1 MKITI
6 VTLFEDILKGF
17 FENSIM
23 KRSIEKNLIEVNFVN
38 FRDWAKDV
46 QKSCD
51 DNPYGGG
58 SGMLLKPSVIS
69 QALDS
74 IDAKNKKVVFATPN
88 GKLFNQA
95 KAYEL
100 SQEKELIFI
109 CGHYEGL
116 DQRVIDEY
124 VNECMSIGD
133 YVISSGEVAT
143 LVIIDAVYRLIDNVL
158 TPDSLDEE
166 SFTDGLLEY
175 SQYTRPSNFR
185 GRNVPPYL
193 LSGNHSKISKINRE
207 ERLKKTWINRPDL
220 FIK

>member
-1 MKITI
+1 MKITV
-6 VTLFEDILKGF
+6 VTLFEDMLKGF

-23 KRSIEKNLIEVNFVN
+23 QRAIEKGLVEVEFIN
-38 FRDWAKDV
+38 FRDWALDNH
-46 QKSCD
+46 KSCD
-51 DNPYGGG
+51 DAPYGGG
-58 SGMLLKPSVIS
+58 SGMLLKPSVIT

-74 IDAKNKKVVFATPN
+74 IDAKNKKVVFATPS
-88 GKLFNQA
+88 GKSFTQE

-100 SQEKELIFI
+100 SCEKELVFI

-124 VNECMSIGD
+124 VNEQISIGD

-158 TPDSLDEE
+158 TPESLDEE

-175 SQYTRPSNFR
+175 PQYTRPSTFR
-185 GRNVPPYL
+185 NQSVPSYL
-193 LSGNHSKISKINRE
+193 LSGNHSEIAKRRRE
-207 ERLKKTWINRPDL
+207 ERLKRTWINRPDL
-220 FIK
+220 FMK